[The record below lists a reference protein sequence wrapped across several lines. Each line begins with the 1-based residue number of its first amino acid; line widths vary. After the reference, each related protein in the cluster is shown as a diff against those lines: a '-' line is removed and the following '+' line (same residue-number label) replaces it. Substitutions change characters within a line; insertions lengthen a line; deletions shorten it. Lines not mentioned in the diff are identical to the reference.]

1 MSAVMVGFFGSQLYL
16 FMASSLLRSVQRQ
29 IIGGGGKKG
38 NDFVNC
44 LPIAVIPST
53 MEKFKDK
60 YRIATAR
67 LQNWD
72 YSAAGSYFVTI
83 CTKNRECLLG
93 EIRQQK
99 MYLSDI
105 GKIAETQW
113 LQTIELRPNMNLE
126 LGEYV
131 VMPNHLHGIVI
142 IGDNEFNMKRRDA
155 MHCVSKT
162 NSNCTDGMHS
172 VSTPPTNQ
180 FGPQSKNLASIIR
193 GFKSSVTAHAKKI
206 EHQNFGWQTRYHD
219 HIIRNTQSF
228 ENIQN
233 YIINNPRNWAKDKF
247 YN

>member
-1 MSAVMVGFFGSQLYL
+1 MVGFFGSQLYL

-44 LPIAVIPST
+44 LHIIVILIV
-53 MEKFKDK
+53 MEKFRDK
-60 YRIATAR
+60 YRISSAR
-67 LQNWD
+67 LQTWD

-142 IGDNEFNMKRRDA
+142 IGDNEFNDLKNGNGRDA
-155 MHCVSKT
+155 MHCVSTTTTMK
-162 NSNCTDGMHS
+162 
-172 VSTPPTNQ
+172 PANQ